1 MDKPTVSAANFFS
14 PCNSHDTQTLTEHFL
29 LLAAAIFVVALL
41 YSCVGHA
48 GASGYIAVLTL
59 FGFGVEVI
67 RPTALVLNILVAAIG
82 FIQWWRGGHFVWS
95 LFWPFALLSAPAAF
109 FGGWLHIPAQYLKI
123 LIGLV
128 LWFSA
133 WRLICRKEDPPDIKR
148 PTRTTAVASGVGIG
162 FLSGLTGTGG
172 GIFLTPLMLFCRW
185 AKVKEAAAV
194 SSLFILVNSSS
205 GLAGYVKSERELPD
219 FAWPL
224 AVVVAVGGF
233 LGSRLGSRH
242 LPSRAIALL
251 LAAVLLIAGAKL
263 VTG

>member
-1 MDKPTVSAANFFS
+1 MTGEFVA
-14 PCNSHDTQTLTEHFL
+14 
-29 LLAAAIFVVALL
+29 LAAAIFVVALL
-41 YSCVGHA
+41 YSSVGHA

-59 FGFGVEVI
+59 FGMGVEVI
-67 RPTALVLNILVAAIG
+67 RPTALTLNILVAAIG
-82 FIQWWRGGHFVWS
+82 FLQWWRAGFFSWS
-95 LFWPFALLSAPAAF
+95 LFWPFALLSVPAAF
-109 FGGWLHIPAQYLKI
+109 LGGWLHVPAHYLKI

-133 WRLICRKEDPPDIKR
+133 WRLLYRKEDPPDIAR
-148 PTRTTAVASGVGIG
+148 PARPTAVASGAGIG

-205 GLAGYVKSERELPD
+205 GLAGYVKSGRDLPD

-224 AVVVAVGGF
+224 AVVVAIGGYI
-233 LGSRLGSRH
+233 GSRLGSRH
-242 LPSRAIALL
+242 FPVRGI
-251 LAAVLLIAGAKL
+251 AVLLAVVLVIAGTKL
-263 VTG
+263 VLG

>member
-1 MDKPTVSAANFFS
+1 MGGEFVA
-14 PCNSHDTQTLTEHFL
+14 
-29 LLAAAIFVVALL
+29 LAAAIFVVALL
-41 YSCVGHA
+41 YSSVGHA

-67 RPTALVLNILVAAIG
+67 RPTALTLNILVAAIG

-95 LFWPFALLSAPAAF
+95 LFWPFALLSVPAAF
-109 FGGWLHIPAQYLKI
+109 LGGWLHVPAHYLKI
-123 LIGLV
+123 VIGLV

-133 WRLICRKEDPPDIKR
+133 WRLLTRKEDPLDISR
-148 PTRTTAVASGVGIG
+148 PARPVAIASGAGIG

-194 SSLFILVNSSS
+194 SALFILLNSSS
-205 GLAGYVKSERELPD
+205 GLAGYVKSGRELPD

-233 LGSRLGSRH
+233 IGSHLGSRH
-242 LPSRAIALL
+242 LPVRGISIL
-251 LAAVLLIAGAKL
+251 LAVVLVIAGTKL
-263 VTG
+263 VFG

>member
-1 MDKPTVSAANFFS
+1 MGGEFVA
-14 PCNSHDTQTLTEHFL
+14 
-29 LLAAAIFVVALL
+29 LAAAIFVVALL
-41 YSCVGHA
+41 YSSVGHA

-67 RPTALVLNILVAAIG
+67 RPTALTLNILVAAIG

-95 LFWPFALLSAPAAF
+95 LFWPFALFSVPAAF
-109 FGGWLHIPAQYLKI
+109 LGGWLHVPAHYLKI
-123 LIGLV
+123 VIGLV

-133 WRLICRKEDPPDIKR
+133 WRLLTRKQDPPDISSPAR
-148 PTRTTAVASGVGIG
+148 PVAIASGAGIG

-194 SSLFILVNSSS
+194 SALFILLNSSS
-205 GLAGYVKSERELPD
+205 GLAGYVKSGRELPD

-233 LGSRLGSRH
+233 IGSHLGSRH
-242 LPSRAIALL
+242 LPVRGISVL
-251 LAAVLLIAGAKL
+251 LAVVLVIAGTKL
-263 VTG
+263 VLG

>member
-1 MDKPTVSAANFFS
+1 VGGEFVA
-14 PCNSHDTQTLTEHFL
+14 
-29 LLAAAIFVVALL
+29 LAAAIFVVAFL
-41 YSCVGHA
+41 YSSVGHA

-59 FGFGVEVI
+59 VGFGVEVI
-67 RPTALVLNILVAAIG
+67 RPTALTLNILVAAIG

-95 LFWPFALLSAPAAF
+95 LFWPFALFSVPAAF
-109 FGGWLHIPAQYLKI
+109 LGGWLHVPAHYLKI
-123 LIGLV
+123 VIGLV

-133 WRLICRKEDPPDIKR
+133 WRLLSRKEDPPDISSPAR
-148 PTRTTAVASGVGIG
+148 PVAIASGAGIG

-194 SSLFILVNSSS
+194 SALFILLNSSS
-205 GLAGYVKSERELPD
+205 GLAGYVKGGRELPD

-233 LGSRLGSRH
+233 IGSHLGSRH
-242 LPSRAIALL
+242 LPVRGISIL
-251 LAAVLLIAGAKL
+251 LAVVLVIAGTKL
-263 VTG
+263 VLG

>member
-1 MDKPTVSAANFFS
+1 MLDVSG
-14 PCNSHDTQTLTEHFL
+14 EFL
-29 LLAAAIFVVALL
+29 LLAAAIFVIALL
-41 YSCVGHA
+41 YSSVGHA

-67 RPTALVLNILVAAIG
+67 RPTALTLNILVAAIG

-95 LFWPFALLSAPAAF
+95 LFWPFALLSVPAAF
-109 FGGWLHIPAQYLKI
+109 LGGWLHVPAHYLKI

-133 WRLICRKEDPPDIKR
+133 WRLLYRKEDPTEIACPAR
-148 PTRTTAVASGVGIG
+148 PTAIASGAGIG

-185 AKVKEAAAV
+185 AKVKEVAAV

-205 GLAGYVKSERELPD
+205 GLAGYVKSGRELPD

-233 LGSRLGSRH
+233 IGSRLGSRH
-242 LPSRAIALL
+242 MPARGIAML
-251 LAAVLLIAGAKL
+251 LAVVLVIAGTKL
-263 VTG
+263 VFG

>member
-1 MDKPTVSAANFFS
+1 MSGEFFS
-14 PCNSHDTQTLTEHFL
+14 
-29 LLAAAIFVVALL
+29 LAAAIFVIALL
-41 YSCVGHA
+41 YSSVGHA

-59 FGFGVEVI
+59 FGFGIEVI
-67 RPTALVLNILVAAIG
+67 RPTALTLNILVAAIG
-82 FIQWWRGGHFVWS
+82 FVQWWRGGHFVWS
-95 LFWPFALLSAPAAF
+95 LFWPFALLSVPAAF
-109 FGGWLHIPAQYLKI
+109 FGGWLHVPAHYLKI

-133 WRLICRKEDPPDIKR
+133 WRLLHRKEDPPDIAR
-148 PTRTTAVASGVGIG
+148 PSRPVAVASGAGIG

-205 GLAGYVKSERELPD
+205 GLAGYAKSGRELPD

-224 AVVVAVGGF
+224 ALVVAVGGF

-242 LPSRAIALL
+242 LPARGIAML
-251 LAAVLLIAGAKL
+251 LAVVLVIAGTKL
-263 VTG
+263 VFG

>member
-1 MDKPTVSAANFFS
+1 MDGGFVA
-14 PCNSHDTQTLTEHFL
+14 
-29 LLAAAIFVVALL
+29 LAAAIFVVALL
-41 YSCVGHA
+41 YSSVGHA

-59 FGFGVEVI
+59 FGLGVEVI
-67 RPTALVLNILVAAIG
+67 RPTALTLNILVAAIG
-82 FIQWWRGGHFVWS
+82 FVQWWRGGHFVWS
-95 LFWPFALLSAPAAF
+95 LFWPFALLSVPAAF
-109 FGGWLHIPAQYLKI
+109 CGGWLHVPAHYLKI

-133 WRLICRKEDPPDIKR
+133 WRLLHRKEDPPDIAR
-148 PTRTTAVASGVGIG
+148 PARPVAEASGAGIG

-205 GLAGYVKSERELPD
+205 GLAGYVKSGRELPD

-233 LGSRLGSRH
+233 IGSRLGSRH
-242 LPSRAIALL
+242 FPVRGI
-251 LAAVLLIAGAKL
+251 AVLLAVVLVIAGTKL
-263 VTG
+263 VLG

>member
-1 MDKPTVSAANFFS
+1 MGGEFVA
-14 PCNSHDTQTLTEHFL
+14 
-29 LLAAAIFVVALL
+29 LAAAIFVVALL
-41 YSCVGHA
+41 YSSVGHA

-67 RPTALVLNILVAAIG
+67 RPTALMLNILVAAIG

-95 LFWPFALLSAPAAF
+95 LFWPFALFSVPAAF
-109 FGGWLHIPAQYLKI
+109 LGGWLHVPAHYLKI
-123 LIGLV
+123 VIGLV

-133 WRLICRKEDPPDIKR
+133 WRLLSRKEDPPDISSPAR
-148 PTRTTAVASGVGIG
+148 PVAIASGAGIG

-194 SSLFILVNSSS
+194 SALFILLNSSS
-205 GLAGYVKSERELPD
+205 GLAGYVKSGRELPD

-233 LGSRLGSRH
+233 IGSHLGSRH
-242 LPSRAIALL
+242 LPVRGISVL
-251 LAAVLLIAGAKL
+251 LAVVLVIAGTKL
-263 VTG
+263 VLG

>member
-1 MDKPTVSAANFFS
+1 VSGELVA
-14 PCNSHDTQTLTEHFL
+14 
-29 LLAAAIFVVALL
+29 LAAAIFVVALL
-41 YSCVGHA
+41 YSSVGHA

-67 RPTALVLNILVAAIG
+67 RPTALTLNILVAAIG
-82 FIQWWRGGHFVWS
+82 FVQWRRGGHFVWS
-95 LFWPFALLSAPAAF
+95 LFWPFAVLSVPAAF
-109 FGGWLHIPAQYLKI
+109 FGGWLHVPAHYLKI

-133 WRLICRKEDPPDIKR
+133 WRLLYRKEDPPDIAR
-148 PTRTTAVASGVGIG
+148 PARATAVASGAGIG

-185 AKVKEAAAV
+185 AGVKEAAAV

-205 GLAGYVKSERELPD
+205 GLAGYVKSGRDLPD

-224 AVVVAVGGF
+224 AVVVATGGYI
-233 LGSRLGSRH
+233 GSRLGSRH
-242 LPSRAIALL
+242 LPVRGI
-251 LAAVLLIAGAKL
+251 AVLLAVVLVIAGTKL
-263 VTG
+263 VLG

>member
-1 MDKPTVSAANFFS
+1 MTGEFFA
-14 PCNSHDTQTLTEHFL
+14 
-29 LLAAAIFVVALL
+29 LAAAIFVVALL
-41 YSCVGHA
+41 YSSVGHA

-59 FGFGVEVI
+59 FGLSVDVI
-67 RPTALVLNILVAAIG
+67 RPTALTLNILVAAIG
-82 FIQWWRGGHFVWS
+82 FIEWRRAGHFSWS
-95 LFWPFALLSAPAAF
+95 LFWPFALLSVPAAF
-109 FGGWLHIPAQYLKI
+109 FGGWLHVPAHYLKI

-133 WRLICRKEDPPDIKR
+133 WRLLYRKEEPPDPVRPAR
-148 PTRTTAVASGVGIG
+148 PTAIASGAGIG

-205 GLAGYVKSERELPD
+205 GLAGYAKSGRELPD

-224 AVVVAVGGF
+224 ALVVAVGG
-233 LGSRLGSRH
+233 LIGSRLGSRH
-242 LPSRAIALL
+242 LPARGI
-251 LAAVLLIAGAKL
+251 AVLLAVVLVIAGAKL
-263 VTG
+263 VVG